1 MNRAD
6 GIVISE
12 TSVLPDMM
20 RSVAPAAV
28 TLIDDAP
35 PLRVTTDSFVN
46 RLVTAMLP
54 VPGVGVGAGAGAGGV
69 TGAAATTVLA
79 LTADDAVPRKACT
92 RYHTRRLLSGD
103 ASVYDLLDV
112 VAICVKLTPSND
124 RCTRYDTSVL
134 FAAFHVS
141 ATPASLRVAAGA
153 VAARSAAVARSV
165 PDVPDGTPVP
175 LARIRYEYVAP
186 PEMAVSVNV
195 VTFRPTVASVTKLP
209 LPVAR
214 CTE

>member
-6 GIVISE
+6 GIAISE

-28 TLIDDAP
+28 TLIEDVP

-54 VPGVGVGAGAGAGGV
+54 VPGVGVGVGAGGV

-79 LTADDAVPRKACT
+79 LTADEAAPRKACT
-92 RYHTRRLLSGD
+92 RYHTRRLLSGE

-112 VAICVKLTPSND
+112 VAICVKLTPSNE
-124 RCTRYDTSVL
+124 RWTRYDTSVL

-186 PEMAVSVNV
+186 PEMAVSVKV
-195 VTFRPTVASVTKLP
+195 VTLRPTVASVTKLP